1 MSCTTRRPLGPPL
14 LNQRISRFH
23 VPYRHYNMSTSLRKL
38 PANSYNNKYKLKRF
52 TLLFPLTPTKR
63 SNTTSKAK
71 GNLCFLFRDLA
82 VSEPMPLV
90 EPMTMHLFFY
100 QWQCI
105 LSGLTEEEELDCVS
119 GRSHDSLQNI
129 TQPLNHTIQ
138 TKRYPSS

>member
-90 EPMTMHLFFY
+90 EPMTMHLFFLLVTMHLK
-100 QWQCI
+100 WFNWGRGI
-105 LSGLTEEEELDCVS
+105 GLCKWEKSWFSAKHYPTS
-119 GRSHDSLQNI
+119 
-129 TQPLNHTIQ
+129 QPHHPN
-138 TKRYPSS
+138 